1 MKFEGRT
8 VIVTGGASGIGLAM
22 VKGFVAE
29 GARVVAVDRNEGAFS
44 VFDDLNLDVVR
55 VVADIATLDGI
66 DATIAG
72 ADGRIDVLCNNA
84 GVSNTEPLL
93 ETTLEEYQ
101 RNIAVNLTAP
111 FLLIQRSL
119 PTMIAQGKGV
129 IINTASTAALRG
141 FRAGASYTASKWGL
155 AGLTQNVAG
164 TYGPQGIRCC
174 AVCPGGTE
182 TGMKSTGE
190 LTEFRKRLMD
200 RDNERPPRQAPEAVA
215 NAAIFLASD
224 EAASINGVILPV
236 EQGVLTF

>member
-1 MKFEGRT
+1 MRFEGRT

-22 VKGFVAE
+22 VKGFAAE
-29 GARVVAVDRNEGAFS
+29 GAKVVAVDRNEAAFS
-44 VFDDLNLDVVR
+44 VFDDLDVQVTPLL
-55 VVADIATLDGI
+55 ADISTMEGI
-66 DATIAG
+66 EATIASAG
-72 ADGRIDVLCNNA
+72 DRLDVLCNNA
-84 GVSNTEPLL
+84 GVSNTQALH

-111 FLLIQRSL
+111 FFLIQKAL
-119 PTMIAQGKGV
+119 PIMLSQGKGV
-129 IINTASTAALRG
+129 IINTASVAALRG
-141 FRAGASYTASKWGL
+141 FRAGAAYTASKWGL

-182 TGMKSTGE
+182 TGMKSTGA
-190 LTEFRKRLMD
+190 LSEFRKRLME
-200 RDNERPPRQAPEAVA
+200 RDSERPPRQAPEKVA

-224 EAASINGVILPV
+224 EASSINGVILPV

>member
-1 MKFEGRT
+1 MKFNGRT

-22 VKGFVAE
+22 VKGFAAE
-29 GARVVAVDRNEGAFS
+29 GAKVVAVDRNEEAFNAI
-44 VFDDLNLDVVR
+44 DDLGIAVVK
-55 VVADIATLDGI
+55 VAADISTVEGI
-66 DATIAG
+66 DATIGAAG
-72 ADGRIDVLCNNA
+72 DRLDVLCNNA
-84 GVSNTEPLL
+84 GVSNTQPLH
-93 ETTLEEYQ
+93 ETTLEEYE

-111 FLLIQRSL
+111 FLLTQAALSL
-119 PTMIAQGKGV
+119 MLPQGKGV

-141 FRAGASYTASKWGL
+141 FRAGAAYTASKWGL

-224 EAASINGVILPV
+224 DASSINGVILPV